1 MEKKKRLSQKGLDQK
16 KKIILTAGLR
26 RSVEKNRRTIKIST
40 MLLLLLLPFA
50 STPLAI
56 ARPPASHC
64 LLPCQNLGLVGGKHS
79 PTIRGVFQAFPL
91 LSCALSFFS
100 FLLVLSCPVL
110 SYLSLTD

>member
-1 MEKKKRLSQKGLDQK
+1 
-16 KKIILTAGLR
+16 
-26 RSVEKNRRTIKIST
+26 

-50 STPLAI
+50 SPSLAI

-64 LLPCQNLGLVGGKHS
+64 LLPCQNLGLVGGKHN

-110 SYLSLTD
+110 SYLSLTDRPTDRGGEGREGGAGGKRYFVFY